1 MKGTV
6 RKPRTAGGT
15 WSYRL
20 DLGLDAKGKRAQKQV
35 SGFTSKKDAQAALN
49 EALTGVQ
56 RGTYIAPSRTT
67 LADFLTVW
75 VEGMRTEVQ
84 ITAWISYKQMVEQYI
99 VPHLGSKRSV
109 ELAPIHIKP
118 WHAALLD
125 HGGKNGR
132 PLSSRTVQL
141 GHRVLHRAMAD
152 AVRWNLI
159 SFNPLTGVRAPRAV
173 GAEMTAWTAEQSVA
187 FLTAVADERLIALW
201 TLAMHTGMRRGEL
214 AGLRW
219 KDIDLAGCTLTVAQ
233 QRTTANYEVVA
244 IKPKGKSQRQL
255 QLADSTVA
263 VLTEHRKRQRL
274 ERVAVGPAWTDTG
287 YVFVDELGQ
296 PYHPQSI
303 YAMFIRA
310 CKRADV
316 PAIRLHD
323 LRHTMATLSLQAG
336 VHPKI
341 VQEQLGHSSINVT
354 LDIYSHVPQV
364 VKRDAASKIAGLFG
378 G

>member
-20 DLGLDAKGKRAQKQV
+20 DLGLDATGKRAQKQV

-75 VEGMRTEVQ
+75 VEGVQSEVQ

-99 VPHLGSKRSV
+99 VPHLGSKRLV

-118 WHAALLD
+118 WHATLLD

-141 GHRVLHRAMAD
+141 CHRVLHRAMAD

-159 SFNPLTGVRAPRAV
+159 SFNPLTGVRAPRAN

-187 FLTAVADERLIALW
+187 FLTAVGDERLIALW

-219 KDIDLAGCTLTVAQ
+219 KDVDLSGSTLTVAQ

-255 QLADSTVA
+255 QLADSTVD

-287 YVFVDELGQ
+287 YVFVDEFGK

-364 VKRDAASKIAGLFG
+364 VKRDAATKIAGLFEG
-378 G
+378 